1 MRISPEKKDDIIE
14 LVRKEISQ
22 QAQIW
27 LFGSRVR
34 DGARGGDIDL
44 LIEVD
49 GLSNPVEKKIHL
61 RLALEDRWGEQKVDI
76 LIHNTQYPEQPIH
89 RIAKL
94 EGVRLV

>member
-1 MRISPEKKDDIIE
+1 MIE

-22 QAQIW
+22 QARVW

-34 DGARGGDIDL
+34 DDARGGDIDL

-76 LIHNTQYPEQPIH
+76 LVHDTLHSEQPIH

>member
-1 MRISPEKKDDIIE
+1 MRISPKQKNDIIE

-22 QAQIW
+22 QARVW
-27 LFGSRVR
+27 LFGSRAR
-34 DGARGGDIDL
+34 NDARGGDIDL

-49 GLSNPVEKKIHL
+49 GLSNPVEKKINL

-76 LIHNTQYPEQPIH
+76 LIHDTQHPEQPIH
-89 RIAKL
+89 QIAKL